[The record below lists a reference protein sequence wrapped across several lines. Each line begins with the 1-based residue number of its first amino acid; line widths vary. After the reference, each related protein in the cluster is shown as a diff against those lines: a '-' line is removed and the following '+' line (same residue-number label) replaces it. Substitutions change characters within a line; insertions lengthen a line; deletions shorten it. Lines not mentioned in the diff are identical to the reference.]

1 MTMHMIRGIS
11 ALNTRKPQFKM
22 TKKKQFEWEFDWQAD
37 NKARKAQG
45 MPKITFDE
53 YCANR
58 LGKIKLPQPKFKTL
72 APNTSFAQLD
82 EHRKKYP
89 SLTTSI
95 GGNTARKE
103 SPVYSGERKL
113 IGVATMHKS
122 NMVPVFS
129 AEEATEISRM
139 RRG

>member
-11 ALNTRKPQFKM
+11 SLNTRKSEFKL
-22 TKKKQFEWEFDWQAD
+22 TKKKQAEWEADWQAD
-37 NKARKAQG
+37 NKYRRSQG
-45 MPKITFDE
+45 MSKLSFQE
-53 YCANR
+53 YCDNR
-58 LGKIKLPQPKFKTL
+58 LGKIKLPTTKFKPLVTT
-72 APNTSFAQLD
+72 TSLFLE

-89 SLTTSI
+89 SLTTSVA
-95 GGNTARKE
+95 GSTVRKD

-129 AEEATEISRM
+129 TEEATEISRM